1 MDKAV
6 SILTLLCAIAALYL
20 QYHSSGPE
28 AQQRLSTAIRSVLG
42 SAGRVVTYCVVL
54 LILIMSLAAIYLFW
68 TGTEPIR
75 RSEVVMLILHI
86 VNAFLYGYMSFT
98 LPIRAFRSRPSQA
111 SPSSN
116 AVEP

>member
-1 MDKAV
+1 MEKVV
-6 SILTLLCAIAALYL
+6 SILTLLCAIAAFYL

-28 AQQRLSTAIRSVLG
+28 AQQRLNTAIRSVLG

-68 TGTEPIR
+68 TSTDPIR
-75 RSEVVMLILHI
+75 RPEVVMLILHI
-86 VNAFLYGYMSFT
+86 VNAFLYGYMSFA
-98 LPIRAFRSRPSQA
+98 LPFRAFQRRRSQA
-111 SPSSN
+111 SPSSD